1 MENTPSDKA
10 TRIFDADMSN
20 FVADVIERSMQVPV
34 LVNFW
39 APWCEPCKTL
49 GPTLEKVIGDAKGA
63 LVMAKVNIDEVQEIA
78 SQLQISFVPTVVA
91 FIDGRPVDAF
101 AGVKTESEIREFIS
115 KIAPKTGPSEIDQTL
130 EFAENAYS
138 QEQHQEAGG
147 AYSQAMQLEETN
159 VKAAAGLANV
169 LIKLNDIENAE
180 QILSGATGQNDPIIS
195 AAKAILETAKQLSDI
210 GDFEALEKAV
220 QVNPDDHQSRFD
232 LSLSLWAAGAQE
244 KATDHLLYIIE
255 SDSSW
260 QEDGARTQLIKF
272 FEMAGPM
279 DPFKVAARRG
289 NLVYYFHKPL
299 RPIKA

>member
-49 GPTLEKVIGDAKGA
+49 GPTLEKVIGDANGA

-130 EFAENAYS
+130 EFTENAYS

-195 AAKAILETAKQLSDI
+195 AAKATLETAKQLSDN

-279 DPFKVAARRG
+279 CPFKVAARRG
-289 NLVYYFHKPL
+289 YLVYYFHKPL